1 MTASVLPSFSN
12 GHSLHIVI
20 TLGTFI
26 LFALAIALA
35 MGINAYDC
43 SQYSKVT
50 GRETVSNFGTCYVK
64 TEKGFIPREELEYR
78 AITKE

>member
-1 MTASVLPSFSN
+1 MRDFMLVTFSVLGGVAVLS
-12 GHSLHIVI
+12 
-20 TLGTFI
+20 TL
-26 LFALAIALA
+26 AVSLA

-50 GRETVSNFGTCYVK
+50 GRETASNFGTCYIK

-78 AITKE
+78 AITNE